1 MLFVPSTEYLHDDPI
16 LQCRLTAGMQII
28 HSEATPILY
37 TQNKFVLHDLKET
50 CTLTDYV
57 CRHSLSQL
65 RQLRIEVLDNARLFR
80 GGGLMRSD
88 RDVWNDMVQHLE
100 RPRTIKL
107 TFPDYALGQDWHM
120 RIPCYYNF
128 MDAIRYFMSTFASLA
143 EDRAPG
149 PRLLL
154 KVRTLPSHRW
164 GVTELLEDASRFDTY
179 QVNSLPLGGLI
190 QLTGVLPVGPFNVLR
205 QHTRN
210 DWRFQDM
217 ATESADSQ
225 VRSWEILEW
234 IRDKDPAAAET
245 G

>member
-1 MLFVPSTEYLHDDPI
+1 
-16 LQCRLTAGMQII
+16 MQ
-28 HSEATPILY
+28 
-37 TQNKFVLHDLKET
+37 
-50 CTLTDYV
+50 
-57 CRHSLSQL
+57 
-65 RQLRIEVLDNARLFR
+65 
-80 GGGLMRSD
+80 SD

-100 RPRTIKL
+100 RPRTIKV
-107 TFPDYALGQDWHM
+107 TFPDYALGQDGHM
-120 RIPCYYNF
+120 RNPCYYNF
-128 MDAIRYFMSTFASLA
+128 RDAICYFMSTFASLA

-149 PRLLL
+149 PRLPL
-154 KVRTLPSHRW
+154 KVRALPSHRW

-217 ATESADSQ
+217 RTESADSQ
-225 VRSWEILEW
+225 VGSWEIREW